1 MKQLLK
7 TKGLGWC
14 PHQPIYVKHILAIV
28 LCLINSFSLSAQ
40 VDVNELYNKA
50 LILKKE
56 RKCAEAIPILLK
68 VTELKPNHS
77 KALADLGWCYN
88 ETKQFDQAIP
98 QLQKA
103 ILADSSDATAYGEIG
118 YSFYSIQQYSTA
130 IGHLNN
136 ANHLKPKTEITI
148 YYLGLCFVRLNSKA
162 DAVKKYNE
170 LSLMNS
176 SYAGKLLEEIK
187 AMK

>member
-1 MKQLLK
+1 MKKLF
-7 TKGLGWC
+7 
-14 PHQPIYVKHILAIV
+14 AIV
-28 LCLINSFSLSAQ
+28 FFLMMSVAVTAQ
-40 VDVNELYNKA
+40 VDINELYNKA
-50 LILKKE
+50 LALKKE

-103 ILADSSDATAYGEIG
+103 ILADSVDATAHGEIG
-118 YSFYSIQQYSTA
+118 YAYYSIQQYSTA

-136 ANHLKPKTEITI
+136 ANHLKPKTETTI
-148 YYLGLCFVRLNSKA
+148 YYLGLCFVRLNSKPE
-162 DAVKKYNE
+162 AVKRYNE

-187 AMK
+187 GMK